1 MRKLHWRT
9 IVLVW
14 MLLGALTVKA
24 ETLTVTGT
32 VVSASDNEPL
42 IGASVVVK
50 GSSASTITD
59 VNGSFTLANVERG
72 AVLTA
77 SYIGYKS
84 KDVKA
89 TSAKLTIALEE
100 DADVLE
106 DVVVVGYGVL
116 KKKLVTGATS
126 QVKGDDI
133 QKMNTTNPLS
143 AMQGQTPGVN
153 IVSTSGQPG
162 AAMSVTIPWSW
173 YCGQLTT
180 SIYNRWCGW

>member
-1 MRKLHWRT
+1 MEKLQKLMRKLHWRT

-84 KDVKA
+84 KDVNT

-143 AMQGQTPGVN
+143 AMQGQTPV
-153 IVSTSGQPG
+153 
-162 AAMSVTIPWSW
+162 
-173 YCGQLTT
+173 
-180 SIYNRWCGW
+180 

>member
-1 MRKLHWRT
+1 MEKLQKLMRKLHWRT

-89 TSAKLTIALEE
+89 HKCKT
-100 DADVLE
+100 DHR
-106 DVVVVGYGVL
+106 
-116 KKKLVTGATS
+116 
-126 QVKGDDI
+126 
-133 QKMNTTNPLS
+133 
-143 AMQGQTPGVN
+143 
-153 IVSTSGQPG
+153 SGGGCRCP
-162 AAMSVTIPWSW
+162 
-173 YCGQLTT
+173 
-180 SIYNRWCGW
+180 

>member
-1 MRKLHWRT
+1 MEKLQKLMRKLHWRT

-77 SYIGYKS
+77 NYIGYKS

-143 AMQGQTPGVN
+143 AMQGQTPV
-153 IVSTSGQPG
+153 
-162 AAMSVTIPWSW
+162 
-173 YCGQLTT
+173 
-180 SIYNRWCGW
+180 

>member
-84 KDVKA
+84 KDVKY

-143 AMQGQTPGVN
+143 AMQGQTPV
-153 IVSTSGQPG
+153 
-162 AAMSVTIPWSW
+162 
-173 YCGQLTT
+173 
-180 SIYNRWCGW
+180 

>member
-9 IVLVW
+9 IALVW
-14 MLLGALTVKA
+14 MLLGALTIKA

-59 VNGSFTLANVERG
+59 VNGNFMIANVERG
-72 AVLTA
+72 SVLTA
-77 SYIGYKS
+77 SYVGYKS
-84 KDVKA
+84 KEVKV
-89 TSAKLTIALEE
+89 TGTKLTIALEE

-143 AMQGQTPGVN
+143 AMQGQTRV
-153 IVSTSGQPG
+153 
-162 AAMSVTIPWSW
+162 
-173 YCGQLTT
+173 
-180 SIYNRWCGW
+180 